1 MSFNSIEF
9 AVLLVATYL
18 LYRVLSLRGQN
29 TLLLVASYA
38 FYAWWDIRFLYLIV
52 FSTVID
58 FACGAMIGSGWVS
71 KPNRRLMSAVLLLAA
86 IAFNT
91 VQWQA
96 VQLSLSPLAMAIN
109 WAALLPAT
117 WAGWWVLGATVL
129 LVAIAPLFYSYSVAL
144 EASRRRTLFL
154 VLSIVKNL
162 LILGVFKYA
171 NFFAGSVADGF
182 RWLGLDADRITLNLI
197 LPLGISFYTFKAISY
212 IVDVYRGRMQAS
224 HHFWDF
230 ALFWAYFPP
239 LLAGPIERATHL
251 LPQLTHRRHLSFQQ
265 TSEGIFLI
273 LFGLFKKVAIADG
286 VASSVNAVYGTTG
299 AISWLD
305 IVAATVLYALQ
316 IYADFSGYSDIGRG
330 VSKLFGIELMLN
342 FNLPYFSK
350 TPSEFWGRWHISLS
364 SWLRDYLYIP
374 LGGSRQGV
382 FKTYRNLML
391 TMLLGGL
398 WHGAAWNFILWGG
411 YQGAL
416 LCGYRAVSKIDPPS
430 NEAVSIRNLL
440 GSAPAIALFF
450 GLTCYGWLLFRATS
464 LEQVITF
471 TRLLIVDFGNLSLS
485 MPKPPL
491 SALLGIP
498 VWVAYECLE
507 YLTHSLKL
515 KLWFPTPLRA
525 ALYATLILILIMG
538 ESNAPAQFIY
548 SQF

>member
-9 AVLLVATYL
+9 AVLLVVTYL

-29 TLLLVASYA
+29 TLLLIASYV
-38 FYAWWDIRFLYLIV
+38 FYGWWDVKLLYLIV
-52 FSTVID
+52 LSTVID
-58 FACGAMIGSGWVS
+58 FACGAMIDSGWLS
-71 KPNRRLMSAVLLLAA
+71 RHNRRLMSATLILAA
-86 IAFNT
+86 VFFDT

-96 VQLSLSPLAMAIN
+96 VQFSLLPFTLAIN
-109 WAALLPAT
+109 WANLFPNT
-117 WAGWWVLGATVL
+117 WMGWWVLGATVPF
-129 LVAIAPLFYSYSVAL
+129 VAIANLLYHRST
-144 EASRRRTLFL
+144 EIEESRRRTLFL
-154 VLSIVKNL
+154 VLSVVANL
-162 LILGVFKYA
+162 SILGVFKYA
-171 NFFAGSVADGF
+171 NFFASSVVDGF
-182 RWLGLDADRITLNLI
+182 RWLGLEADAITLNLI
-197 LPLGISFYTFKAISY
+197 LPIGISFYTFKAISY
-212 IVDVYRGRMQAS
+212 AVDIYRGRLHAS

-230 ALFWAYFPP
+230 ALFWVYFPP
-239 LLAGPIERATHL
+239 LLAGPIDRASHL
-251 LPQLTHRRHLSFQQ
+251 LPQLTHRRQLSFQQ

-286 VASSVNAVYGTTG
+286 VASSVNAVYQTTG

-316 IYADFSGYSDIGRG
+316 IYADFSGYSNIGRG

-374 LGGSRQGV
+374 LGGSRQGT
-382 FKTYRNLML
+382 FNTYRNLMI

-398 WHGAAWNFILWGG
+398 WHGAAWNFLLWGG

-416 LCGYRAVSKIDPPS
+416 LCGYRALSKTEKPSDEGVSFRKLLR
-430 NEAVSIRNLL
+430 SI
-440 GSAPAIALFF
+440 PAIALFF

-464 LEQVITF
+464 LEQIVTF
-471 TRLLIVDFGNLSLS
+471 TRLLILDFGNLSLG

-498 VWVAYECLE
+498 LLVGYECLE
-507 YLTHSLKL
+507 YVTQTSKLT
-515 KLWFPTPLRA
+515 LWFPTPLRA

-538 ESNAPAQFIY
+538 ESNAPVQFIY